1 MRPNRGFRSFVGAL
15 LSVVCAG
22 VLSGCENNSEI
33 PLAKV
38 PPPPES
44 FTQTKAKVKI
54 PFSGSPNDA
63 NERRK

>member
-1 MRPNRGFRSFVGAL
+1 VAL
-15 LSVVCAG
+15 G